1 MRRAYVTT
9 VSADARRSGH
19 QERLRGIWLRLGHAE
34 RIVRIRNQDASASRP
49 ICSSTPRTR
58 PNRVTAA
65 DQWPKTRVGS
75 DA

>member
-1 MRRAYVTT
+1 VR
-9 VSADARRSGH
+9 ADARRSGH
-19 QERLRGIWLRLGHAE
+19 QEKLRGTWLRLGHAE

-49 ICSSTPRTR
+49 ICRSAPRTR

-65 DQWPKTRVGS
+65 DLWLKTRVGS